1 MICTSACHASG
12 WVDADPVATIAEP
25 ESVLQLHRR
34 SLLGHGDD
42 DDSRSH
48 GKGSL
53 DWGRTGPDTDVVFAQ
68 ASCNDASSQHD

>member
-1 MICTSACHASG
+1 
-12 WVDADPVATIAEP
+12 
-25 ESVLQLHRR
+25 VLQLHRR

-48 GKGSL
+48 GKGKL

-68 ASCNDASSQHD
+68 ASDLDRISQPPEYGGAAKLPTF

>member
-1 MICTSACHASG
+1 M
-12 WVDADPVATIAEP
+12 
-25 ESVLQLHRR
+25 LQLHRR

-53 DWGRTGPDTDVVFAQ
+53 DWGKTTPDTDTVFGQ
-68 ASCNDASSQHD
+68 ASRNDD